1 MENQKYCI
9 IDVTL
14 DINNHIG
21 VVDLLLEEAEQWIS
35 ENQTQLETPV
45 TIGETTFPAQFI
57 YKSYP
62 LI

>member
-1 MENQKYCI
+1 MQTEKYCI
-9 IDVTL
+9 VDVTI

-21 VVDLLLEEAEQWIS
+21 VVDLSLEEAEQWIS
-35 ENQTQLETPV
+35 DNQSQLETPI
-45 TIGETTFPAQFI
+45 TIDETTFSAKFI